1 MGGAMTPTWN
11 GKARGTFIGLTLSHG
26 IGEMARAVFE
36 GIAFGLKDNVDRFA
50 ELGINADTVRIV
62 GGATKSPFW
71 CQMKADVLGK
81 PLVATKNPEGAAIGA
96 AMLASVAEGNFANL
110 DEAAEAM
117 VELGATYE
125 PDLNNKA
132 AYDEAYARYYECYYT
147 MEPFFNKYYKA

>member
-1 MGGAMTPTWN
+1 MDC
-11 GKARGTFIGLTLSHG
+11 SS
-26 IGEMARAVFE
+26 
-36 GIAFGLKDNVDRFA
+36 
-50 ELGINADTVRIV
+50 VRIV
-62 GGATKSPFW
+62 GGSTKSPFW

-132 AYDEAYARYYECYYT
+132 AYDEAYRRYYECYYT